1 MPGNQAF
8 VGGGLCCCV
17 LISLFLFISLSLT
30 KVEQSEW
37 ALKYIYWTES
47 VDPVSIID
55 PGMLYIGMG
64 NYLIRFPNTNKYVY
78 FRNFDRGIQQ
88 TQGNRYESPIEVRTS
103 DGLAIRLELEFVYR
117 LQQANLYKLYMLV
130 GDDYRSEANFQTTL
144 VHLAKGVIATWS
156 TTFSAQ
162 AFYSDRGEVAA
173 TFKDNLQKV
182 LSEKLWIDLES
193 FQLQPAHFPDNYAK
207 AIVETQENKQ
217 DIQVA
222 EQQVLTLKIQKQT
235 QLDNK
240 RRYAEKITID
250 AEGQGQT
257 IRLEAEA
264 QAAQQIYRQRV
275 LAEGFSKA
283 LQHFSQGGM
292 DTNGMQHFLEYLKI
306 EALKSY
312 NSSQKMVKL
321 TPLSGR

>member
-1 MPGNQAF
+1 MAGNHIA
-8 VGGGLCCCV
+8 VGGGVFCCV
-17 LISLFLFISLSLT
+17 IISLIVFISLSLT
-30 KVEQSEW
+30 KVEQTEW
-37 ALKYIYWTES
+37 ALKYYYWTES
-47 VDPVSIID
+47 VDPVSITE

-78 FRNFDRGIQQ
+78 FRNFDSGIR
-88 TQGNRYESPIEVRTS
+88 TDPGNRYESPIEVRTS
-103 DGLAIRLELEFVYR
+103 DGLAIQLELEFVYR
-117 LQQANLYKLYMLV
+117 LQQANLNRLYMLV
-130 GDDYRSEANFQTTL
+130 GDDYYNKPDYQTTL
-144 VHLAKGVIATWS
+144 VHLSKGVIATWA

-162 AFYSDRGEVAA
+162 AFYSDRGDVAA
-173 TFKDNLQKV
+173 TFKSNLAKV
-182 LSEKLWIDLES
+182 LSEKLFIDLES
-193 FQLQPAHFPDNYAK
+193 FQLQPAHFPPDYAK

-240 RRYAEKITID
+240 RRFAQKITID
-250 AEGQGQT
+250 AEGEGQS

-264 QAAQQIYRQRV
+264 KAAQQVYRQRV
-275 LAEGFSKA
+275 LAEGFSQA
-283 LQHFSQGGM
+283 LSHFSQNGL
-292 DTNGMQHFLEYLKI
+292 DQNGMGHFLEYLKI

-321 TPLSGR
+321 TPVAA